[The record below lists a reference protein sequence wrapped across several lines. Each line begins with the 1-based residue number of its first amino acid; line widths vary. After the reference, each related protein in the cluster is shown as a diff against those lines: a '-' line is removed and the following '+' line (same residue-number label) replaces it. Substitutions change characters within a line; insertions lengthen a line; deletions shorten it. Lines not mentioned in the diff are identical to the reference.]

1 MLTGRDPFR
10 TTAAH
15 RAGGIVAVEFGL
27 VLLVFA
33 TFLTFVGEFYRLS
46 LVDQALARATQLG
59 ATAAGSDPDRCA
71 DAARRAFA
79 GDRLAQWLLDLD
91 GDGGIGFVV
100 GAGPDGSGGQEVRM
114 DIAAD
119 DGVIATG
126 VDFTT
131 PLCGVAG
138 SWIRVRVVVPVR
150 MRFGAGTILR
160 RYDGWALNQA

>member
-1 MLTGRDPFR
+1 MLTGPNAFR
-10 TTAAH
+10 TAGA
-15 RAGGIVAVEFGL
+15 RWVGGIIAVEFGL

-33 TFLTFVGEFYRLS
+33 TLLTFVGEFYRLS
-46 LVDQALARATQLG
+46 LVDQALARATQLS
-59 ATAAGSDPDRCA
+59 AAAAGSDPSQCG

-79 GDRLAQWLLDLD
+79 GDQLARWLFDRD
-91 GDGGIGFVV
+91 GDGGIGFVAD
-100 GAGPDGSGGQEVRM
+100 AGPDGSGAQEVRL

-126 VDFTT
+126 VDFTS

-138 SWIRVRVVVPVR
+138 SWIRVRAVVPVR
-150 MRFGAGTILR
+150 TKFGTGTILR